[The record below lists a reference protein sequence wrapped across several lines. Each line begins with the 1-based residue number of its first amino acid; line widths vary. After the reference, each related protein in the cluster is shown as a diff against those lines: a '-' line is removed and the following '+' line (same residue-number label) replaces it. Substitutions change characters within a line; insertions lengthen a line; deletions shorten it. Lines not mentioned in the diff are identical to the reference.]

1 MIGRER
7 EKTASGPAKP
17 IHMKVYKPYILLVGM
32 EIESAG
38 EIRERE
44 SDR

>member
-7 EKTASGPAKP
+7 GKTASGPAKQ
-17 IHMKVYKPYILLVGM
+17 IHMKVYKPYTSIGM
-32 EIESAG
+32 EIESVG
-38 EIRERE
+38 EMRERE